1 MPHHS
6 WKIFIGCLSR
16 TGFIS
21 KYFCLCLSVSITLVH
36 LILLQC
42 SLFILLL
49 ASAYDLQKTPPGFRN
64 TKCILEL
71 SYLLL
76 TDHFTSLHQNCG
88 IFSLLHFVHLVLW
101 LCLRNNWNHIFF
113 HIDLFFVCNCFWFA
127 CMYSLHHHKPLW
139 SRWNGGIQKFVV
151 CMYSWLFVALVP
163 FLHLLHCNRDRL
175 QHICFYHGN
184 LQSVGF
190 QVGSDVDAILLGV
203 HLCRYI
209 CCASVR
215 VWFVGLGLRV
225 FYRVFGKKKKK
236 THRQLEII
244 QSVVLSFGST

>member
-1 MPHHS
+1 MLHHS

-76 TDHFTSLHQNCG
+76 TNHFTSLHRNCG
-88 IFSLLHFVHLVLW
+88 TFSLLHFVHLVLW
-101 LCLRNNWNHIFF
+101 LCLRNNWNLIFS
-113 HIDLFFVCNCFWFA
+113 HIDLFFVYNCFELLVCILCIITNRCDLDGMA
-127 CMYSLHHHKPLW
+127 VYKSLLYVCIKHLLFKL
-139 SRWNGGIQKFVV
+139 STCKCLVFLVGCFRGICHSDQEILRKIQD
-151 CMYSWLFVALVP
+151 LLPALVQGYQTI
-163 FLHLLHCNRDRL
+163 CNMQSRD
-175 QHICFYHGN
+175 F
-184 LQSVGF
+184 F
-190 QVGSDVDAILLGV
+190 
-203 HLCRYI
+203 
-209 CCASVR
+209 
-215 VWFVGLGLRV
+215 GLRDY
-225 FYRVFGKKKKK
+225 YR
-236 THRQLEII
+236 
-244 QSVVLSFGST
+244 